1 MLPTKRQ
8 KEFTLSV
15 LAGVIVNFIL
25 NYIMINLWQSI
36 GACIATVVSQLV
48 VDIMQLHYVKKEIN
62 LKYMLRLSYKYIFA
76 GLIMLTGCMAVRLVL
91 SGFICMIV
99 QIIVG
104 IVIYFGILIYFKD
117 KFIYMLINKVREKFL
132 GNMVRR

>member
-76 GLIMLTGCMAVRLVL
+76 GLIMLAGCMAVRLVL

>member
-1 MLPTKRQ
+1 MPNFFNFTYLLSFPIMFGLIAISKDFVPWFFGPGYDKVVILMNIITPIILLMGIANIIGTQYLLPTKRQ

-48 VDIMQLHYVKKEIN
+48 VDIMQLHYVKKE
-62 LKYMLRLSYKYIFA
+62 R
-76 GLIMLTGCMAVRLVL
+76 
-91 SGFICMIV
+91 
-99 QIIVG
+99 
-104 IVIYFGILIYFKD
+104 
-117 KFIYMLINKVREKFL
+117 
-132 GNMVRR
+132 GN